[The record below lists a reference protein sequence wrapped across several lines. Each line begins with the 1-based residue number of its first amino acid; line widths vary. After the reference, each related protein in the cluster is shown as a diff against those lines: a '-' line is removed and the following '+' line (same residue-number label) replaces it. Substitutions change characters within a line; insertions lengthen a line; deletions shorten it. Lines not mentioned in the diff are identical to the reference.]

1 METKTKNNVVT
12 YFMWYIYNKYDESES
27 ELLFG
32 NMGEYIF
39 RKLIEH
45 GGRCCAL
52 SWYADLD
59 NDCQQRLVDRAI
71 ELYDGK

>member
-12 YFMWYIYNKYDESES
+12 YFMWYIYNKYNEEESER
-27 ELLFG
+27 LFG
-32 NMGEYIF
+32 NMGGYIF

-45 GGRCCAL
+45 GGRSCGL

-59 NDCQQRLVDRAI
+59 KECRQRLVDRAI
-71 ELYDGK
+71 ELYDGE